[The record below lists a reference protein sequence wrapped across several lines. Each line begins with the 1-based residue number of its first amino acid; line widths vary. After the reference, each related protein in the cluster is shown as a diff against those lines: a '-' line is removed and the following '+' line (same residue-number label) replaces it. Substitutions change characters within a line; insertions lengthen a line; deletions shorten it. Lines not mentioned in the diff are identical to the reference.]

1 LIRVDDK
8 EISKI
13 ALKVIRNVSM
23 KSTLGFV
30 MLQSNDFMETVNNIL
45 DDEWKSENEKLLVL
59 QTLLSLA
66 SKSDQ
71 MRSKLKNSSFN
82 RKLRDY
88 LATLKV
94 NENLQIFNLTS
105 MLSDILY
112 PQ

>member
-1 LIRVDDK
+1 
-8 EISKI
+8 
-13 ALKVIRNVSM
+13 M
-23 KSTLGFV
+23 KSALGYA

-45 DDEWKSENEKLLVL
+45 DDEWKNEAEKLLIL

-66 SKSDQ
+66 SKSEQ

-82 RKLRDY
+82 RKLKDY
-88 LATLKV
+88 LTTLKV
-94 NENLQIFNLTS
+94 NENHQIFNLTS